1 MCVKYSEGDFTLFT
15 YFSIKFIPSI
25 EIPRG

>member
-1 MCVKYSEGDFTLFT
+1 MCAKYSAGDFTLFT

-25 EIPRG
+25 EIPKG

>member
-1 MCVKYSEGDFTLFT
+1 MCAKYSKGDFTLFT

-25 EIPRG
+25 EIPKG

>member
-1 MCVKYSEGDFTLFT
+1 MCVKYREGDFTLFT

-25 EIPRG
+25 EIPKG